1 MKRNK
6 KPKHPWQDKLILKI
20 REDREPREIKEEG
33 FDENI
38 FRQEI
43 EPWLTALFQSEY
55 LSLLTGAGLS
65 TAAHYLS
72 TGKPGAGMSSIE
84 FSEFKKQIEQKA
96 TESAE
101 NSGRITANIEDQI
114 RIANELIR
122 GLEIFICSEGPE
134 CEPGIVEL
142 DIDELDIV
150 EPDIDELDIVEPDL
164 DELDIIEPDLDEL
177 DIVEPDIDKSD
188 TEELESKSY
197 FIKIDSKR
205 TKLVMELKA
214 GINKF
219 AEDILESER
228 NIVCTTDNKAVE
240 TLMSFLMSFASRS
253 ATRERLNI
261 FTTNYDRVIE
271 FGAELAGMHLID
283 RFQGTI
289 SPIFRASR
297 LKLDIHYNPPGIRG
311 EPRYLEGVCYIT
323 KLHGSIDW
331 IYKDGYVRRI
341 ALPYGATDIS
351 KYSEEGDVLMIY
363 PNSSKDRE
371 TSEYPYVELFRDF
384 AASVCRPNSTLVVY
398 GYSFGDE
405 HINRVVSDM
414 LSIPSTH
421 LVIISYDDNSG
432 RVHRFY
438 EKVKRPAQ
446 ITLLIGKK
454 FGDLE
459 TLVKNYLPKSAID
472 RTSIRMAELLKARG
486 WDTQSNHKVEPI
498 KEEEN
503 NEL

>member
-1 MKRNK
+1 MAK
-6 KPKHPWQDKLILKI
+6 
-20 REDREPREIKEEG
+20 
-33 FDENI
+33 
-38 FRQEI
+38 
-43 EPWLTALFQSEY
+43 
-55 LSLLTGAGLS
+55 
-65 TAAHYLS
+65 
-72 TGKPGAGMSSIE
+72 ME
-84 FSEFKKQIEQKA
+84 FSDFKEQIELKA
-96 TESAE
+96 KESAE
-101 NSGRITANIEDQI
+101 NSGRMTANIEDQI

-122 GLEIFICSEGPE
+122 GLEIFTCIKSETDDDEPE
-134 CEPGIVEL
+134 GEP
-142 DIDELDIV
+142 
-150 EPDIDELDIVEPDL
+150 
-164 DELDIIEPDLDEL
+164 
-177 DIVEPDIDKSD
+177 KA
-188 TEELESKSY
+188 EELKTEIDFEIIDNKREIL
-197 FIKIDSKR
+197 IKELENGIKTF
-205 TKLVMELKA
+205 TK
-214 GINKF
+214 N
-219 AEDILESER
+219 ILDSER
-228 NIVCTTDNKAVE
+228 NIVSNIDNKAVE

-271 FGAELAGMHLID
+271 FGAELAGIHLID
-283 RFQGTI
+283 RFIGTI
-289 SPIFRASR
+289 SPIFRSSR

-311 EPRYLEGVCYIT
+311 EPRYLEGVSYIT
-323 KLHGSIDW
+323 KLHGSVDW

-351 KYSEEGDVLMIY
+351 KYSDEGDVLMIY

-384 AASVCRPNSTLVVY
+384 AASICRPNSTLVVY

-405 HINRVVSDM
+405 HINRIISDM

-438 EKVKRPAQ
+438 KKVKRPAQ
-446 ITLLIGKK
+446 ITLLVGKK

-486 WDTQSNHKVEPI
+486 WETPSNHNAEQI
-498 KEEEN
+498 KEEEKQ
-503 NEL
+503 

>member
-1 MKRNK
+1 MKRTRRLR
-6 KPKHPWQDKLILKI
+6 HPWQDKLILKI
-20 REDREPREIKEEG
+20 REDREPREIEEKD
-33 FDENI
+33 FDVNS

-65 TAAHYLS
+65 SAAHFLS
-72 TGKPGAGMSSIE
+72 TGNLGAGMTCME
-84 FSEFKKQIEQKA
+84 FSDFKKQIELKA
-96 TESAE
+96 KESAE
-101 NSGRITANIEDQI
+101 NSGRITSNIEDQI

-122 GLEIFICSEGPE
+122 GLEIFTCVTGDPD
-134 CEPGIVEL
+134 VDVDADV
-142 DIDELDIV
+142 DIDA
-150 EPDIDELDIVEPDL
+150 DIDTDDADDSDTDTEKP
-164 DELDIIEPDLDEL
+164 
-177 DIVEPDIDKSD
+177 KSD
-188 TEELESKSY
+188 TDFEIIDKKRAILVSELENG
-197 FIKIDSKR
+197 IK
-205 TKLVMELKA
+205 T
-214 GINKF
+214 F
-219 AEDILESER
+219 AKNILDSER
-228 NIVCTTDNKAVE
+228 NIVCNPDNKAVE

-271 FGAELAGMHLID
+271 FGAELAGIHLID
-283 RFQGTI
+283 RFEGTI
-289 SPIFRASR
+289 SPIFRSSR

-311 EPRYLEGVCYIT
+311 EPRYLEGVSYIT
-323 KLHGSIDW
+323 KLHGSVDW

-351 KYSEEGDVLMIY
+351 KYSDEGDVLMIY

-405 HINRVVSDM
+405 HINRVISDM

-421 LVIISYDDNSG
+421 LVIISFDDNSG

-438 EKVKRPAQ
+438 NKVKRSAQ

-498 KEEEN
+498 KEEGN

>member
-1 MKRNK
+1 MKRTK

-33 FDENI
+33 FDENS

-65 TAAHYLS
+65 SAAHYLS
-72 TGKPGAGMSSIE
+72 TGKSGAGMSSIE

-96 TESAE
+96 KESAE
-101 NSGRITANIEDQI
+101 NSGRKTANIEDQI

-122 GLEIFICSEGPE
+122 GLEIFICSEMPE
-134 CEPGIVEL
+134 CDP
-142 DIDELDIV
+142 DMDDPDMD
-150 EPDIDELDIVEPDL
+150 EPDMDEHESVPDDL
-164 DELDIIEPDLDEL
+164 DEPDSIPNLDEPNFYK
-177 DIVEPDIDKSD
+177 E
-188 TEELESKSY
+188 
-197 FIKIDSKR
+197 IDSKR
-205 TKLVMELKA
+205 TQLVLELKD

-219 AEDILESER
+219 AKDILESER
-228 NIVCTTDNKAVE
+228 NIVCKKDNKAVE

-341 ALPYGATDIS
+341 ALPYGATNIS

-405 HINRVVSDM
+405 HINRVIADM
-414 LSIPSTH
+414 LSIPSSH

-432 RVHRFY
+432 RVNRFY

-446 ITLLIGKK
+446 ITLLIGNK

-486 WDTQSNHKVEPI
+486 WNTQEDHKSEPK

-503 NEL
+503 HEL

>member
-1 MKRNK
+1 MKRK
-6 KPKHPWQDKLILKI
+6 RRPKHPWEDKLILKI
-20 REDREPREIKEEG
+20 REDREPREIEKKD
-33 FDENI
+33 FDVNS

-65 TAAHYLS
+65 SAAHFLS
-72 TGKPGAGMSSIE
+72 TGNLGAGMTSME
-84 FSEFKKQIEQKA
+84 FSDFKKQIELKA
-96 TESAE
+96 KESAE

-122 GLEIFICSEGPE
+122 GLEIFTCITSDTDVAIVDTDTVDTDAD
-134 CEPGIVEL
+134 GIDTDDSVTDNDTEK
-142 DIDELDIV
+142 
-150 EPDIDELDIVEPDL
+150 P
-164 DELDIIEPDLDEL
+164 
-177 DIVEPDIDKSD
+177 KSD
-188 TEELESKSY
+188 TDFEIIDKKRKILLSELENGIKTFSK
-197 FIKIDSKR
+197 
-205 TKLVMELKA
+205 
-214 GINKF
+214 N
-219 AEDILESER
+219 ILDSER
-228 NIVCTTDNKAVE
+228 NIVCNPDNKAVE

-271 FGAELAGMHLID
+271 FGAELAGIHLID
-283 RFQGTI
+283 RFEGTI
-289 SPIFRASR
+289 SPIFRSSR

-311 EPRYLEGVCYIT
+311 EPRYLEGVSYIT
-323 KLHGSIDW
+323 KLHGSVDW
-331 IYKDGYVRRI
+331 MYKDGYVRRI
-341 ALPYGATDIS
+341 ALPYGATDVS
-351 KYSEEGDVLMIY
+351 KYSDEGGVLMIY

-446 ITLLIGKK
+446 ITLLIGEK

-486 WDTQSNHKVEPI
+486 WNTQDEHKGEPK
-498 KEEEN
+498 KEEDKP
-503 NEL
+503 

>member
-1 MKRNK
+1 MEGTIQS
-6 KPKHPWQDKLILKI
+6 KHPWQNKLILKI
-20 REDREPREIKEEG
+20 REDREPREIEEEG
-33 FDENI
+33 FDENSY
-38 FRQEI
+38 RQEI

-65 TAAHYLS
+65 SAVHILS
-72 TGKPGAGMSSIE
+72 TGNLGAGMTNME
-84 FSEFKKQIEQKA
+84 FSDFKEQIDLKA
-96 TESAE
+96 KESAE
-101 NSGRITANIEDQI
+101 NSGRITTNIEDQI

-122 GLEIFICSEGPE
+122 GLEIFTCIKSETDTDESEKEQETEGP
-134 CEPGIVEL
+134 
-142 DIDELDIV
+142 
-150 EPDIDELDIVEPDL
+150 
-164 DELDIIEPDLDEL
+164 
-177 DIVEPDIDKSD
+177 KSD
-188 TEELESKSY
+188 TDFEIIDKKRKILLSELENGIKTFSK
-197 FIKIDSKR
+197 
-205 TKLVMELKA
+205 
-214 GINKF
+214 N
-219 AEDILESER
+219 ILNSER
-228 NIVCTTDNKAVE
+228 NIVCNPDNKAVE

-271 FGAELAGMHLID
+271 FGAELAGIHLID
-283 RFQGTI
+283 RFEGTI
-289 SPIFRASR
+289 SPIFRSSR

-311 EPRYLEGVCYIT
+311 EPRYLEGVSYIT

-341 ALPYGATDIS
+341 ALPYGATDVS
-351 KYSEEGDVLMIY
+351 KYSDEGDVLMIY

-446 ITLLIGKK
+446 ITLLIGKN

-486 WDTQSNHKVEPI
+486 WNTQDDHKLEPK
-498 KEEEN
+498 KEEDKP
-503 NEL
+503 

>member
-1 MKRNK
+1 MERTRRL
-6 KPKHPWQDKLILKI
+6 KHLWKDKLILKI
-20 REDREPREIKEEG
+20 REDREPREIEDEG
-33 FDENI
+33 FDENS

-65 TAAHYLS
+65 SAAHILS
-72 TGKPGAGMSSIE
+72 VGEPGAGMSSIN
-84 FSEFKKQIEQKA
+84 FSDFKEQIDLKA
-96 TESAE
+96 KESAK
-101 NSGRITANIEDQI
+101 NSGRGTANIEDQI

-122 GLEIFICSEGPE
+122 GLEIFTCIESKTGQKEIGDE
-134 CEPGIVEL
+134 TYADVFVVETEFQI
-142 DIDELDIV
+142 IDE
-150 EPDIDELDIVEPDL
+150 
-164 DELDIIEPDLDEL
+164 
-177 DIVEPDIDKSD
+177 
-188 TEELESKSY
+188 
-197 FIKIDSKR
+197 KR
-205 TKLVMELKA
+205 DKLVLELKE

-219 AEDILESER
+219 AKNILESEK
-228 NIVCTTDNKAVE
+228 NIVCGSENKAVE

-271 FGAELAGMHLID
+271 FGAELAGIHLID

-289 SPIFRASR
+289 SPIFRSSR

-311 EPRYLEGVCYIT
+311 EPRYLEGVSYIT

-341 ALPYGATDIS
+341 ALPYGADDIS
-351 KYSEEGDVLMIY
+351 KYSKEEDVLMIY

-384 AASVCRPNSTLVVY
+384 ASSVCRPNSTLVVY

-405 HINRVVSDM
+405 HINRVIADM

-486 WDTQSNHKVEPI
+486 WNTQDEHKGETK
-498 KEEEN
+498 KEEDKQ
-503 NEL
+503 

>member
-1 MKRNK
+1 MERTRRS
-6 KPKHPWQDKLILKI
+6 KHPWEDKLILKI
-20 REDREPREIKEEG
+20 REDREPREIDEES
-33 FDENI
+33 FDENSY
-38 FRQEI
+38 RQEI

-65 TAAHYLS
+65 SAAHLLS
-72 TGKPGAGMSSIE
+72 TGNLGAGMTNME
-84 FSEFKKQIEQKA
+84 FSDFKEQIELKA
-96 TESAE
+96 KESAV

-114 RIANELIR
+114 RIAKELIR
-122 GLEIFICSEGPE
+122 GLEIFTCIKS
-134 CEPGIVEL
+134 
-142 DIDELDIV
+142 DADELDS
-150 EPDIDELDIVEPDL
+150 EPE
-164 DELDIIEPDLDEL
+164 
-177 DIVEPDIDKSD
+177 
-188 TEELESKSY
+188 TEELKTDTDFEIIDQKREILVSELENG
-197 FIKIDSKR
+197 IKTYAK
-205 TKLVMELKA
+205 
-214 GINKF
+214 N
-219 AEDILESER
+219 ILDSER
-228 NIVCTTDNKAVE
+228 NIVCNPDNKAVE

-271 FGAELAGMHLID
+271 FGAELAGIHLID
-283 RFQGTI
+283 RFEGTI
-289 SPIFRASR
+289 SPIFRSSR

-311 EPRYLEGVCYIT
+311 EPRYLEGVSYIT
-323 KLHGSIDW
+323 KLHGSVDW

-341 ALPYGATDIS
+341 SLPYGATDIS
-351 KYSEEGDVLMIY
+351 KYCDEGDVLMIY

-421 LVIISYDDNSG
+421 LVIVSYDDNSG

-438 EKVKRPAQ
+438 KKVKRPAQ
-446 ITLLIGKK
+446 ITLLVGKK

-486 WDTQSNHKVEPI
+486 WDTLSNFKAEPL

>member
-1 MKRNK
+1 MKRT
-6 KPKHPWQDKLILKI
+6 KPPQQTPWKDKNILKI
-20 REDREPREIKEEG
+20 REDREPREVQEEG
-33 FDENI
+33 FDENV

-65 TAAHYLS
+65 SAAHILS
-72 TGKPGAGMSSIE
+72 TGKSGAGMSRMQFSDFEEQIE
-84 FSEFKKQIEQKA
+84 FKA
-96 TESAE
+96 RESAK

-122 GLEIFICSEGPE
+122 GLEIFTCIGDECSTKEIEGVTNPDEPE
-134 CEPGIVEL
+134 
-142 DIDELDIV
+142 
-150 EPDIDELDIVEPDL
+150 
-164 DELDIIEPDLDEL
+164 
-177 DIVEPDIDKSD
+177 
-188 TEELESKSY
+188 TEKY
-197 FIKIDSKR
+197 FTVINSKR
-205 TKLVMELKA
+205 EQLALELKE
-214 GINKF
+214 GINNF
-219 AEDILESER
+219 AKNILEAER
-228 NIVCTTDNKAVE
+228 NIICNRENKAVE

-271 FGAELAGMHLID
+271 FGAELAGIHLLD

-289 SPIFRASR
+289 SPIFRSSR

-311 EPRYLEGVCYIT
+311 EPRYLEGVAYIT

-331 IYKDGYVRRI
+331 IYKDGYIRRI
-341 ALPYGATDIS
+341 ALPYGADDIS

-384 AASVCRPNSTLVVY
+384 ASSICRPNSTVVVY

-405 HINRVVSDM
+405 HINRVIADM
-414 LSIPSTH
+414 LTIPSSH
-421 LVIISYDDNSG
+421 LVMISYDDDSG
-432 RVHRFY
+432 RLNRFY
-438 EKVKRPAQ
+438 QKVKRPAQ

-472 RTSIRMAELLKARG
+472 RTSIRMAELLRARG
-486 WDTQSNHKVEPI
+486 WDSSKHNQAEHIKREDEP
-498 KEEEN
+498 
-503 NEL
+503 

>member
-1 MKRNK
+1 MKRTR
-6 KPKHPWQDKLILKI
+6 KPKHPWEDKLILKI
-20 REDREPREIKEEG
+20 REDREPREIQEED

-38 FRQEI
+38 YRHEI

-65 TAAHYLS
+65 SAAHLLS
-72 TGKPGAGMSSIE
+72 TGKLGAGMNGIE
-84 FSEFKKQIEQKA
+84 FSDFKEQIELKA
-96 TESAE
+96 NESAE

-122 GLEIFICSEGPE
+122 GLEIFTCIKIETETDETEIESGTE
-134 CEPGIVEL
+134 EPKRDSDFEL
-142 DIDELDIV
+142 IDRKKETLA
-150 EPDIDELDIVEPDL
+150 
-164 DELDIIEPDLDEL
+164 
-177 DIVEPDIDKSD
+177 
-188 TEELESKSY
+188 EELEKG
-197 FIKIDSKR
+197 IK
-205 TKLVMELKA
+205 T
-214 GINKF
+214 F
-219 AEDILESER
+219 AKNILDSER
-228 NIVCTTDNKAVE
+228 NIVCNPDNKAVE

-271 FGAELAGMHLID
+271 FGAELAGIHLID
-283 RFQGTI
+283 RFEGTI
-289 SPIFRASR
+289 SPIFRSSR

-311 EPRYLEGVCYIT
+311 EPRYLEGVSYIT
-323 KLHGSIDW
+323 KLHGSVDW

-341 ALPYGATDIS
+341 ALPYGATDIT
-351 KYSEEGDVLMIY
+351 KYSDEGDVLMIY

-405 HINRVVSDM
+405 HINRVISDM
-414 LSIPSTH
+414 LTIPSTH

-438 EKVKRPAQ
+438 KIVKRPAQ
-446 ITLLIGKK
+446 ITLLVGKK
-454 FGDLE
+454 FGDIE

-472 RTSIRMAELLKARG
+472 KTSIRMAELLKSRG
-486 WDTQSNHKVEPI
+486 WDTQGNHKTEPI
-498 KEEEN
+498 KEEDN
-503 NEL
+503 HEL

>member
-1 MKRNK
+1 MKRTK

-20 REDREPREIKEEG
+20 REDRGPREIKEEG
-33 FDENI
+33 FDENS

-65 TAAHYLS
+65 SAAHYLAI
-72 TGKPGAGMSSIE
+72 GKPGAGMSSIE

-134 CEPGIVEL
+134 CEP
-142 DIDELDIV
+142 DMD
-150 EPDIDELDIVEPDL
+150 EPDMHEPESVPDDMDEPEGEPDMVKS
-164 DELDIIEPDLDEL
+164 DSIPDLNEHDFY
-177 DIVEPDIDKSD
+177 K
-188 TEELESKSY
+188 
-197 FIKIDSKR
+197 KIDSKR
-205 TKLVMELKA
+205 TQLVQELKD

-219 AEDILESER
+219 AKEILESER
-228 NIVCTTDNKAVE
+228 NIVCNKDNKAVE

-405 HINRVVSDM
+405 HINRVIADM
-414 LSIPSTH
+414 LSIPSSH

-432 RVHRFY
+432 RVNRFY

-446 ITLLIGKK
+446 ITLLIGNK

-486 WDTQSNHKVEPI
+486 WNTQEDHKSEPK

-503 NEL
+503 HEL